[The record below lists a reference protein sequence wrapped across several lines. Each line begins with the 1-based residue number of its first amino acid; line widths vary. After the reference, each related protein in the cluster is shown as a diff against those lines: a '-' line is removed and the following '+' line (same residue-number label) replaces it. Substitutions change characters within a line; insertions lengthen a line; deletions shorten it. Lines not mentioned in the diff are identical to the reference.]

1 MGRLRRKTRRASSV
15 DFVPREASS
24 YAYPIPRKL
33 PNFAIHIMGLPHPE
47 CEQLTYDV
55 SEKALLGD
63 SVSIDVWMEM
73 VSQGRG
79 ASVCVAGN
87 LTRLSS
93 VAGNPATFG
102 CVFEAQRSEDDV
114 HIPLFFT
121 GRNVEALHTFISS
134 NHAGNTPVF
143 LSGFGAETQRFGTI
157 EAPRTRVIYTQNR
170 IALKAY
176 VLNDTE
182 ASDPVPYTV
191 WFESNK
197 DAPVTQ
203 VMLPMTNTDNLSPNS
218 EAWLRTPDARQS
230 TPANANMLQFTPQA
244 SKPSELPFQKP
255 LSITPFSNAAE
266 THSRE
271 PQQDVMPTAYR
282 LPSPSPAQEQTV
294 SQRLYTPIASLRKDM
309 IANVMGMAISD
320 ANIRLPVQQHRDV
333 MVKLTLTD
341 GSGSDES
348 ASTLSSNLFAM
359 NEEDLPGAVSEKD
372 AVILR
377 QVQIGI
383 FNGRK
388 QGVGS
393 RKAPFQWAAWNH
405 TTNTWRYAANATAQ
419 DFTDA
424 ERNALLRLVA
434 HLSNGPSLGKKDLA
448 VSNNVRALT
457 TISSLQPHTFVD
469 LVGEV
474 VKVFSQSDPPD
485 LYITDYTTHKNIYDG
500 NNKHL
505 PTQPPPDCI
514 GGSVLQV
521 GLWGLH
527 APLAMQL
534 RTGQL
539 VRLDNMRIR
548 ENPRTG
554 LLTGALG
561 SDKRIQIAPVDEDH
575 TAVRALLARKS
586 AWEKSVSEKKRA
598 IPPSTPTPLRKR
610 PAPEP
615 VYQPRFDLDE
625 SEPFAA
631 LDTLWSPS

>member
-1 MGRLRRKTRRASSV
+1 MGRVRRKTRRASSD

-33 PNFAIHIMGLPHPE
+33 PNFAIHTMGLPHPE

-73 VSQGRG
+73 VAQGRG
-79 ASVCVAGN
+79 AS
-87 LTRLSS
+87 
-93 VAGNPATFG
+93 

-114 HIPLFFT
+114 QVPLYFT
-121 GRNVEALHTFISS
+121 GRNVEALHMFISN
-134 NHAGNTPVF
+134 NHASSTPVF
-143 LSGFGAETQRFGTI
+143 LSGFGAETQRFGTM
-157 EAPRTRVIYTQNR
+157 EAPRTRVVYAQNR

-176 VLNDTE
+176 VLNNTE

-203 VMLPMTNTDNLSPNS
+203 VMLPLTTPDNLSPNS

-230 TPANANMLQFTPQA
+230 TPATANMLQFTPHA
-244 SKPSELPFQKP
+244 STIPESRV
-255 LSITPFSNAAE
+255 AE
-266 THSRE
+266 TPSDE
-271 PQQDVMPTAYR
+271 PQQNAMAAAYR
-282 LPSPSPAQEQTV
+282 LPSPSPAQERTV

-309 IANVMGMAISD
+309 IANVMGIAIND
-320 ANIRLPVQQHRDV
+320 ANLRLPVQQHRDV

-341 GSGSDES
+341 GSSSDES

-393 RKAPFQWAAWNH
+393 RKAPFQWAAW
-405 TTNTWRYAANATAQ
+405 TPTSNTWRYAANATAQ

-434 HLSNGPSLGKKDLA
+434 HLSNAPSLGKKDCA
-448 VSNNVRALT
+448 HSNNIRVLT
-457 TISSLQPHTFVD
+457 TIRSLQPHTFVD

-505 PTQPPPDCI
+505 PTQPPTDCI

-534 RTGQL
+534 RTGQ
-539 VRLDNMRIR
+539 VIRLDNVRIR

-554 LLTGALG
+554 LLTGALS

-586 AWEKSVSEKKRA
+586 AWENSLFEKKRA
-598 IPPSTPTPLRKR
+598 IPPSTPTPVRKR

-631 LDTLWSPS
+631 LDTLWSPT